1 MPIKNYVVGA
11 HRRIAST
18 KWAWK
23 DTSSEG
29 DIYRTYGEMY
39 QLSRASLR
47 EFLEGDW
54 EEIVWQEN
62 IESIQYA
69 MKMNWRAVYDLWHR
83 EPCNILAIG
92 PDVQMVEPT
101 KIFGEF
107 KEFRMFNWTDPKS
120 YDGANPWG
128 VKLPNFFNGDMKYY
142 PHTMKE
148 ETWELGLKMTET
160 WPEDNTPE
168 AWGHEQVIDNAMF
181 WSQPGIDFET
191 AHSPD
196 LFYQAQWLPW
206 YPIEKQD
213 QWNDFKMEDAKV
225 IHWHS
230 SRHSPTKLECMRNIN
245 RLYDIPTYE
254 GKLK

>member
-1 MPIKNYVVGA
+1 
-11 HRRIAST
+11 
-18 KWAWK
+18 
-23 DTSSEG
+23 
-29 DIYRTYGEMY
+29 
-39 QLSRASLR
+39 
-47 EFLEGDW
+47 
-54 EEIVWQEN
+54 
-62 IESIQYA
+62 

-168 AWGHEQVIDNAMF
+168 AKTQGERGVTDR
-181 WSQPGIDFET
+181 PGTPERKEVQLST
-191 AHSPD
+191 ATTPLVD
-196 LFYQAQWLPW
+196 
-206 YPIEKQD
+206 K
-213 QWNDFKMEDAKV
+213 
-225 IHWHS
+225 S
-230 SRHSPTKLECMRNIN
+230 SNKLHI
-245 RLYDIPTYE
+245 L
-254 GKLK
+254 